1 MALTKTTEDVR
12 IEVVGPYKAVQ
23 VRTDTVI
30 KDGSDE
36 ISRKGHRRV
45 IHPCIKNGDTWSNTV
60 ITGES
65 SEIQAVCNA
74 VWTDAIRTAY
84 KDMVDARDS

>member
-30 KDGSDE
+30 KDNGDE

-45 IHPCIKNGDTWSNTV
+45 IQPCIKNGDTWSNTV